1 MTRWIRCL
9 ALLGMAWALC
19 GCAST
24 ETVVRPDHS
33 FSFDGQFDGW
43 AKQVDL
49 LEYRYGSK
57 ERSTGAMVQPGSTSL
72 GYRNPVINALPKGE
86 FLYVKWRIKATGEVR
101 EDRVDLRPLLPQ
113 TMDQQGITFV
123 IDGKQL
129 YVYLVTKQP
138 KAYMAPP
145 VLKTYLSK
153 STVTYEIYPHNT
165 RPSEP
170 R

>member
-1 MTRWIRCL
+1 MKRWMHYL
-9 ALLGMAWALC
+9 ALLSMAALLW
-19 GCAST
+19 GCMGT
-24 ETVVRPDHS
+24 GPIQQPDHS

-57 ERSTGAMVQPGSTSL
+57 DHSTGDAVKPGSTSL
-72 GYRNPVINALPKGE
+72 GTRNPVINALPMGE

-101 EDRVDLRPLLPQ
+101 EDRVDLRPLLPRTKDKQ
-113 TMDQQGITFV
+113 TVTFV

-129 YVYLVTKQP
+129 YVYLVTNQP

-153 STVTYEIYPHNT
+153 SAVTFEIYPHNT
-165 RPSEP
+165 RPQ
-170 R
+170 